1 MSPAF
6 FWFAIG
12 SCLVTSIFG
21 STVNF
26 YLFYKFLKRDGKA
39 NGFQKICLIK
49 TLPNFMI
56 CFAFLLWVVPVTA
69 LNLTYSQLP
78 YRLNSIVGSLAGS
91 WAYLFTPFLQVSLSC
106 NRFYVL
112 YFPFGIKILKRVPV
126 TNIAIG
132 SAVLIVTCV
141 CSIGL
146 QETCGYVYDPN
157 YFTWRPEGLP
167 CSDKLSKVILFMIF
181 TITFTSNAFN
191 VATGARLLVNK
202 MVGMNREE
210 ASRRRKRWMIM
221 FTQSVIQ
228 DCLHL
233 IDIINATYIWLLSDE
248 LWFQFLFLTLSF
260 VVIYTIDGFPECTE
274 IPKFFLLPQHLYRM
288 TMKDWVLMRM
298 GCRRSS
304 LYLPFVFTSL
314 LGSICNVFLLIKF
327 ATRSEKSNGFQKICL
342 VKTIPNIMV
351 CTAYLFWVIP
361 LTYFSYTYDEV
372 AYWMNSLIG
381 GLAGTWAYLLTPIL
395 QVSMSCNRFY
405 VLYFPFGI
413 KLVKRFPMT
422 NLMILLAV
430 VSVTTVTIF
439 TLPKGCGYVYNPE
452 YFQWIPEDDVCAEN
466 FANGIMF
473 AISGI
478 TLTSNVFNVATAA
491 RLLMSKMVGMTKKD
505 SSRRRRR
512 WMIMFIQSVLQ
523 DCLHLVDIINA
534 TYIYKLSDE
543 MWFQFIFLTLSFILI
558 YTLDGLVAEVF
569 YLAVIQS
576 FSAKIISTT
585 ETIILD
591 DGVVIEFS
599 PGFLIF
605 AIFLCFSISLLGT
618 IRNIFLLK
626 KFAMRNEKANGFQK
640 TCLVKT
646 IPNIIICTT
655 FLFWIVPIIAF
666 NYSFEEIPL
675 WLNSFIGSSA
685 GVWAYFLTPLL
696 QISMSCNR
704 FYVLYFPFGIKSI
717 VKIPTAN
724 IYIFFALIC
733 VTLLTFFIFSKGCG
747 YVFYP
752 EYFQLIQEDLECTDN
767 LMKQTMY
774 FIFGFT
780 VVSNSFNV
788 ATAARLLMNK
798 MVGMSQR
805 DSTKRRRRWMV
816 LFVQSVLQD
825 CLHLID
831 IINLCGN

>member
-1 MSPAF
+1 M
-6 FWFAIG
+6 
-12 SCLVTSIFG
+12 T
-21 STVNF
+21 
-26 YLFYKFLKRDGKA
+26 
-39 NGFQKICLIK
+39 
-49 TLPNFMI
+49 
-56 CFAFLLWVVPVTA
+56 
-69 LNLTYSQLP
+69 
-78 YRLNSIVGSLAGS
+78 
-91 WAYLFTPFLQVSLSC
+91 
-106 NRFYVL
+106 
-112 YFPFGIKILKRVPV
+112 FP
-126 TNIAIG
+126 
-132 SAVLIVTCV
+132 
-141 CSIGL
+141 
-146 QETCGYVYDPN
+146 ETCGYVYDPN

-260 VVIYTIDGFPECTE
+260 VVIYTIDGVVMFIFNADVQPAWFRRVIQMQPT
-274 IPKFFLLPQHLYRM
+274 
-288 TMKDWVLMRM
+288 
-298 GCRRSS
+298 RSS
-304 LYLPFVFTSL
+304 NVIITSL

-327 ATRSEKSNGFQKICL
+327 STRSEKSNGFQKICL

-523 DCLHLVDIINA
+523 DCLHLIDIMNA

-543 MWFQFIFLTLSFILI
+543 LWFQFIFLTLSFILI
-558 YTLDGLVAEVF
+558 YTLDGFVMLVF
-569 YLAVIQS
+569 NLH
-576 FSAKIISTT
+576 
-585 ETIILD
+585 
-591 DGVVIEFS
+591 
-599 PGFLIF
+599 FLPK
-605 AIFLCFSISLLGT
+605 CCRKSS
-618 IRNIFLLK
+618 
-626 KFAMRNEKANGFQK
+626 NG
-640 TCLVKT
+640 
-646 IPNIIICTT
+646 
-655 FLFWIVPIIAF
+655 
-666 NYSFEEIPL
+666 
-675 WLNSFIGSSA
+675 
-685 GVWAYFLTPLL
+685 
-696 QISMSCNR
+696 
-704 FYVLYFPFGIKSI
+704 
-717 VKIPTAN
+717 
-724 IYIFFALIC
+724 
-733 VTLLTFFIFSKGCG
+733 
-747 YVFYP
+747 
-752 EYFQLIQEDLECTDN
+752 
-767 LMKQTMY
+767 KQTSVIVVTSRMS
-774 FIFGFT
+774 
-780 VVSNSFNV
+780 VSN
-788 ATAARLLMNK
+788 
-798 MVGMSQR
+798 MS
-805 DSTKRRRRWMV
+805 
-816 LFVQSVLQD
+816 
-825 CLHLID
+825 
-831 IINLCGN
+831 